1 MTRRKPGLAGY
12 TDLQLLAELL
22 RRNEPTPG
30 PNSMHFGHFGAPPL
44 MAVVGIGKDHVA
56 EILIMAGAAEA
67 LAQTTSE
74 SSA

>member
-1 MTRRKPGLAGY
+1 LAGY

-30 PNSMHFGHFGAPPL
+30 PNSMYFGTPPL
-44 MAVVGIGKDHVA
+44 MAVIGTGNHHVA

-74 SSA
+74 PPV